1 MTPEAYNA
9 RIDLILANSMQQN
22 TVFKSCCKKGCH
34 HCCYEPAYT
43 DRRVID
49 HIIAGMTPEQIEEVK
64 AKLPA
69 WLERTEQARKE
80 ERPASLSYLALRAAC
95 PLLKDGMCS
104 VYERRP
110 MDCRIWFA
118 MGNPDDCAGFGER
131 RKHQKIACWPDEA
144 MAYFCRPWMQSTLEE
159 EGEIVMDHIGVLL
172 AERLLNIEVES
183 AARRH
188 LKYEDVGNE

>member
-1 MTPEAYNA
+1 MTPEEYHA
-9 RIDLILANSMQQN
+9 RTDRLVAQALAAPGAIQP
-22 TVFKSCCKKGCH
+22 CCKKGCS

-43 DRRVID
+43 DRRTID

-69 WLERTEQARKE
+69 WLEQTEKMRNEQ
-80 ERPASLSYLALRAAC
+80 ERPSSLDYLALRAPC
-95 PLLKDGMCS
+95 PLLKNGMCS

-110 MDCRIWFA
+110 LDCRIWLA

-131 RKHQKIACWPDEA
+131 RRKQKIADWPGNA
-144 MAYFCRPWMQSTLEE
+144 MQIFARPWAIDTMEK

-172 AERLLNIEVES
+172 AERLLGMNIPS
-183 AARRH
+183 AGRKH
-188 LKYEDVGNE
+188 LKVEV